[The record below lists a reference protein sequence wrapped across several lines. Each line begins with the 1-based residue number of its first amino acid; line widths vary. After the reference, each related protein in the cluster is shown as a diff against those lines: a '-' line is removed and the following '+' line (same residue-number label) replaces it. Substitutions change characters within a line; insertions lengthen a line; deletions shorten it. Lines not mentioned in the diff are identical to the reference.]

1 MKLLEFIGY
10 YAIARCIY
18 EVGFVLVKLALEK
31 GDKKNDW
38 LE

>member
-18 EVGFVLVKLALEK
+18 DVGKALVELALEK
-31 GDKKNDW
+31 GDK
-38 LE
+38 

>member
-18 EVGFVLVKLALEK
+18 EIVRAIVLALLGLDE
-31 GDKKNDW
+31 G
-38 LE
+38 